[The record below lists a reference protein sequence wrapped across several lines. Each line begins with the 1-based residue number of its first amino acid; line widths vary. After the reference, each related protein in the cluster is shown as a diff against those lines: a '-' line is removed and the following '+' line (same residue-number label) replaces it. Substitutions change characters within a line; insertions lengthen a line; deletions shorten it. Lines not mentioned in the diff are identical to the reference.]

1 LSPKQQL
8 SSLFGAGFG
17 FERFLGDD
25 RNQNLFDEVS
35 ITNGYFLSLA
45 LFYNSLFE
53 NE

>member
-1 LSPKQQL
+1 VSRRMPL

-35 ITNGYFLSLA
+35 ITNGYFLALA